1 MPLNEVDVRWCWT
14 FVVLSIATLACGRSS
29 LVSVD
34 VFFGDS
40 GAPGPADPP
49 YTETVTFANGLR
61 LALTESP
68 ELTLTYP
75 GASGN
80 PFGAARTGH
89 YQPVRFF
96 IPLQSITLSHPLS
109 ENFVLS
115 EFVGP
120 TVERGGVWAYV
131 DAQIADHVQR
141 IRSGL
146 GRPVIL
152 SSAFRAPE
160 HNSVVGGASYSRHL
174 YGDAVDIDVDQ
185 SRSDANTIGQEVFN
199 EAMDVGVDFVLP
211 LIDTSVDVSGQT
223 RVSWVH
229 IDDRGFR

>member
-1 MPLNEVDVRWCWT
+1 MGLPLKLT
-14 FVVLSIATLACGRSS
+14 FLLMSTLACGRTTP
-29 LVSVD
+29 VSVD
-34 VFFGDS
+34 VFFGDPDS
-40 GAPGPADPP
+40 PGPADPP
-49 YTETVTFANGLR
+49 YLSTVTYANGLR
-61 LALTESP
+61 LGLDESAV
-68 ELTLTYP
+68 LAQSYP

-80 PFGAARTGH
+80 PFGSSRERH

-96 IPLQSITLSHPLS
+96 IPLKRVSLSHPLS
-109 ENFVLS
+109 DHFILS

-120 TVERGGVWAYV
+120 TVERGGEWAYV

-146 GRPVIL
+146 GRAVIL

-160 HNSVVGGASYSRHL
+160 HNEAIGGASFSRHL

-185 SRSDANTIGQEVFN
+185 FRGDANTVGQEVFN
-199 EAMDVGVDFVLP
+199 EAVDVGLDFVLP
-211 LIDTSVDVSGQT
+211 LIETSVDVSGQT

-229 IDDRGFR
+229 IDDRGFQ